1 MSSIFVEMLTLAII
15 RWDEANKEKVRLEE
29 KQRGVR
35 KKREQEAE
43 LASQVNF
50 STNKLMQF
58 SQIEDKY
65 CILQEGR
72 VVDPIEPHWFKLV
85 PDPYNGG
92 KMIHEYRGDVSL
104 FMQHWA
110 KKMSLLSRIFAL
122 TFSSFRRLLG
132 G

>member
-1 MSSIFVEMLTLAII
+1 MVLERLTLTI

-43 LASQVNF
+43 LAAQVNF
-50 STNKLMQF
+50 YTSLMQF
-58 SQIEDKY
+58 SQIEDKK

-72 VVDPIEPHWFKLV
+72 TVDPIEPHWFKLV

-104 FMQHWA
+104 F
-110 KKMSLLSRIFAL
+110 
-122 TFSSFRRLLG
+122 
-132 G
+132 